1 MRFLKHALL
10 AHHKPAPK
18 DNAAKEELLVR
29 YLYRAMQEDVYDA
42 AYSVVGFESVPGGE
56 SG

>member
-1 MRFLKHALL
+1 MRFLKHALF
-10 AHHKPAPK
+10 AYHKPAPK
-18 DNAAKEELLVR
+18 DNDAREELLVR
-29 YLYRAMQEDVYDA
+29 YLYRAMQEDVYDD